1 MSIIEAAGISK
12 TYQRGREEVC
22 ALRGVDL
29 TIEPGEF
36 VSLVGPSGAGKTAL
50 MNILG
55 CLDTP
60 SSGTLT
66 IDGVQVTGKGE
77 AELVKIR
84 RVHIG
89 FVFQQFFLIP
99 TLTVGENVGLPL
111 LFSGTPY
118 NRAMI
123 DSLLEKV
130 GLSHRADHLPGQLSG
145 GEMQRVAIARA
156 LVNKPRILLADE
168 PTGNLDSVT
177 ADGIYGLFEEL
188 HRQGITVIVVT
199 HNRELAQRA
208 GRVIMIRDG
217 LVEREC
223 GYLEYSPESSF
234 GK

>member
-1 MSIIEAAGISK
+1 MSIIEATGISK
-12 TYQRGREEVC
+12 TFRRGREEVC
-22 ALRGVDL
+22 ALSGVNL
-29 TIEPGEF
+29 TIESGEF
-36 VSLVGPSGAGKTAL
+36 VSIVGPSGAGKTAL

-60 SSGTLT
+60 SSGTLI
-66 IDGVQVTGKGE
+66 IDKIPVTGKGE

-84 RVHIG
+84 REHIG

-111 LFSGTPY
+111 LFSGRPY
-118 NRAMI
+118 EPETI
-123 DSLLEKV
+123 ESLLEKV

-156 LVNKPRILLADE
+156 LVNNPRILLADE

-177 ADGIYGLFEEL
+177 ADGIYRLFEDL
-188 HRQGITVIVVT
+188 HKQDITVIVVT

-208 GRVIMIRDG
+208 GRVITIRDG
-217 LVEREC
+217 CIVAGL
-223 GYLEYSPESSF
+223 
-234 GK
+234 

>member
-1 MSIIEAAGISK
+1 MSIIEATGICK
-12 TYQRGREEVC
+12 TFRRGREDIC
-22 ALRGVDL
+22 ALRGVNI
-29 TIEPGEF
+29 TIEQGEF
-36 VSLVGPSGAGKTAL
+36 VSIIGPSGAGKTAL

-60 SSGTLT
+60 TSGTLM
-66 IDGVQVTGKGE
+66 IDGVWVTGKGE

-84 RVHIG
+84 REHIG

-111 LFSGTPY
+111 LFSGRPY
-118 NRAMI
+118 EPETI
-123 DSLLEKV
+123 ESLLEKV
-130 GLSHRADHLPGQLSG
+130 GLSHRAEHLPGQLSG

-177 ADGIYGLFEEL
+177 ADGIYRLFEDL

-208 GRVIMIRDG
+208 GRVITIQDG
-217 LVEREC
+217 CIVAGL
-223 GYLEYSPESSF
+223 
-234 GK
+234 

>member
-1 MSIIEAAGISK
+1 MSVIEATGIGK
-12 TYQRGREEVC
+12 TYQRGREKVC
-22 ALRGVDL
+22 ALNGVDL

-36 VSLVGPSGAGKTAL
+36 VSIVGPSGAGKTAL

-55 CLDTP
+55 CLDAP

-66 IDGVQVTGKGE
+66 IDGVAVNGKGE

-84 RVHIG
+84 RKHIG

-111 LFSGTPY
+111 LFSGARY
-118 NRAMI
+118 DGAKI

-145 GEMQRVAIARA
+145 GEMQRVAIARG
-156 LVNKPRILLADE
+156 LVNNPRILLADE

-177 ADGIYGLFEEL
+177 ADGIYRLFEDL

-208 GRVIMIRDG
+208 DRVITIWDG
-217 LVEREC
+217 CIVAVV
-223 GYLEYSPESSF
+223 
-234 GK
+234 